1 MRARIT
7 LKVVDG
13 LGRTVTTTSVAAY
26 NNPVQQERVCH
37 SMLAQVR
44 TRWTHCAES
53 DRAEWG
59 YEAHDD
65 SGHMVSYG

>member
-7 LKVVDG
+7 LKIVDG

-26 NNPVQQERVCH
+26 KNPVQQERVCR
-37 SMLAQVR
+37 SMLQQVR
-44 TRWTHCAES
+44 TRWTHCDED
-53 DRAEWG
+53 DRAQWG